1 MLTHDSFPG
10 SRSATGREERS
21 ESTSA
26 DQLRY
31 WENQLDGV
39 VARTPFVVPDEVT
52 ARLAELGAQQA
63 VSLLDMVL
71 AAVQIAL
78 ARYTGQQDVAIA
90 TPAPGRSHPVVLRS
104 RVVESDSFTDFVLT
118 VNSAVSAAFTHSD
131 ASFDQL
137 IDRIGLEPEFAS
149 AMVHSESASDEV
161 TADVTVR
168 FVKQYADLSGI
179 LECHTGHF
187 GSAVVEQLAA
197 QVVRVLEVVAEDPS
211 IALGDVDVLTAAQRH
226 RLLVEWNDTAQDVA
240 PRTLPELFEA
250 QVSRTPNAPAV
261 IFGDDA
267 VSFAALETRAN
278 RLAHYLLGLGA
289 GPERIVALALPR
301 SVDIVVAQLAVVKTG
316 AAFVPV
322 DPAYPSERIA
332 FMLADSSPVLVITRS
347 DVLPELPDQAG
358 VKAVLLDDPG
368 TASAVRSMPE
378 RAPRDADRRSP
389 LVLAHPAYVIYTS
402 GSTGRPKGVLV
413 SHAGLA
419 SFSAAEIDHFAVRPG
434 DRVLQFSSPSFD
446 ASVLE
451 LCMSLPAGAALVVPP
466 PGPLL
471 GEALAEVLEQAA
483 VTHALIPPVALATVP
498 PLVARTGVPR
508 FQTVIV
514 GGDACTADLVNR
526 WAPGRR
532 LINAYGPT
540 EATVVSTWSRPLDAG
555 DQSAPPIGRPIWNT
569 TVYVLDAA
577 MRPVPVGVPGELYVA
592 GGGLARGYLHRPGL
606 TAQRF
611 VANPFGEPGSRMYRT
626 GDVVSWSA
634 EGELE
639 FVGRADEQV
648 KIRGFRI
655 EPGEIEALL
664 RQHPDVGE
672 AVVIARETA
681 PDGPGGPVFKR
692 LVAYVVPVPG
702 ATPVPGELRST
713 VAATL
718 PDYMVPSAFVVLE
731 RLPLSP
737 NGKLDRRALPEP
749 SAGELPAGS
758 VAPRTATERAVA
770 EIWAEVLGLEQV
782 GVEDDFFDLGG
793 DSILSFR
800 ALSRI
805 RTTLEIALSSR
816 ALFDTRTI
824 ARLAELVEQQPP
836 ARPVRPITPVPRDQ
850 PLPLSSDQ
858 QRLWVLDELS
868 AGSTEYHT
876 GFGLRLSGELNLAAL
891 RSALDG
897 LVARHESLRTTF
909 GTLDGHGVQVVAPH
923 GEIPLRVIDLEAAG
937 DSPSGDLAEDIEDIT
952 EALDRLLAQ
961 ELSAHPFDL
970 RQGPLAR
977 VVLVRL
983 AEDDHVLLLNQH
995 HIITDGWS
1003 VGVLVAELAELYD
1016 ASVRGTAA
1024 ALPALSIQYAD
1035 YAVWQR
1041 EGLEDPDLAQ
1051 QLGYWRHQ
1059 LAGMQVLELPTDRP
1073 RPAVR
1078 TTSGAVLRRDLPAEL
1093 VDRLSRVGQAH
1104 EATLFMTLT
1113 AVVQVLLAR
1122 YSGQRDIA
1130 LGTVTS
1136 GRNQTEL
1143 ENLVG
1148 FFVNTLVLRSRVE
1161 PTDPFSEFLDQ
1172 VRETVLDAFA
1182 HDEVPFD
1189 RLVEELQP
1197 QRDPSRTPLVQAM
1210 MVLQNATAAQH
1221 DVTGL
1226 RISEYDLPRPSARF
1240 DLVLEFCPR
1249 RDSLNLTVE
1258 YNTDLFDAATIEQLI
1273 AHLEMLLL
1281 AVVTDPDRPVAQ
1293 LPCGELEFVDRSD
1306 RGDRSEPGNGGE
1318 RAPAVPAG
1326 TAAPC
1331 RHIPPRTPTEVTLV
1345 EIFKSVLGVARVG
1358 VRDNFFEL
1366 GGDSI
1371 LSIQVVAR
1379 ARQAGLYLSSSD
1391 LFLHQSIAALA
1402 PHVTQVIAEPAQRGP
1417 VSGATPLTPIQ
1428 HWFFAAHPGH
1438 PEHFNQSVQLELA
1451 ADVDRAALRAALGVL
1466 VDHHDALRMRY
1477 EHADGQW
1484 RQDNA
1489 ADEDAPSWQLTDLS
1503 ALDAPAQRAE
1513 ISRITADLHANFDLG
1528 RGPLLKTVL
1537 FERGGAGPVLFL
1549 AAHHLVVDGVSWRIL
1564 LEDLETA
1571 YQQAVLGKPA
1581 QLALKTTSFR
1591 AWAQALAEHARAGGF
1606 DDEREYWAREIGSA
1620 DPAIPVDAQGPN
1632 TVASTRSVTVRLDPD
1647 DTRALLQDVP
1657 GVYRT
1662 QINDVLLSALGPVL
1676 GQWTG
1681 RERVLIDL
1689 EGHGREE
1696 LLAGVDLSRTVGWF
1710 TTMYPVA
1717 LAAVSETD
1725 WGAVLKSVKE
1735 QLRAIPRRGLGYGA
1749 LRYLTGP
1756 DVLSGGPTAQPQI
1769 SFNYLGHFDWSG
1781 GGNGLVRAIHEDLDL
1796 STDPQAFRAHA
1807 LDIVG
1812 KVEHGCLEFTWFY
1825 SEHLHDASTID
1836 ALAEQL
1842 LGKLRDISRH
1852 CAAPEAGGA
1861 TPSDFPLARL
1871 DQAVVDRL
1879 AGAARAVEDIY
1890 PLTPMQA
1897 GMVFHG
1903 LSQGSDGVYF
1913 QQVTFVAEGVDDPRL
1928 LGRAW
1933 QHVVDQT
1940 PILRTSVVWEGVPE
1954 PLQLV
1959 HREATV
1965 PVGYHDWATLT
1976 EPQRDERLRQ
1986 LLAADRVQGFD
1997 LATAPLMRIALARL
2011 SDTEVQVVWTF
2022 HHLLLDGWSVF
2033 QVLSDVQTCHTA
2045 LQQHDGVSVDV
2056 DVDIAA
2062 ALPQRR
2068 PFRDYVQWMQ
2078 AQDDRL
2084 AEEHWR
2090 GVLSDLSAP
2099 TPLPFD
2105 RAPAQAHATSSA
2117 DEVRLELGEQA
2128 SAALADFAKRHRLTL
2143 NAVVQGAWALLLS
2156 RYSGQQDVCFGAT
2169 VSGRPADLAGVD
2181 AITGVFIN
2189 TLPVRVQVED
2199 GVRITEWLQQLQS
2212 AQVQSR
2218 RFEHMPLTSLQ
2229 AWSAVP
2235 GGTNLFDNVVI
2246 FENYPIADN
2255 DDAAHGLRVRELQA
2269 VETTNYPLCVT
2280 VYPGQ
2285 PLQIVLGFDAALFDV
2300 ATAQRMV
2307 EHFEVLLAG
2316 IAADSDRLLSEIP
2329 MLTAAQRQQV
2339 LVDWNDTTLPVPDQ
2353 PLPAL
2358 FEAQVRRNPDAT
2370 ALVFR
2375 ENVLSFGELNARAN
2389 RLARYLLR
2397 HGAGPERVVA
2407 LALPRSAEMVVAILA
2422 VLKAGAVYLP
2432 VDPTLPADRIEFVLA
2447 DAGAS
2452 VVVTTGETS
2461 IARSKGG
2468 PSCGRLVLDHPDIG
2482 AALSRC
2488 ADSDLS
2494 DEDRAGPLRTGN
2506 SAYVIYTS
2514 GSTGRPKGVLVEH
2527 RNLTNLV
2534 FNHRHGFVAA
2544 AGADRLR
2551 VALSAVFS
2559 FDTSLEGLV
2568 LLADGHELHLLDDTT
2583 RLDPQALVDYVVRG
2597 KVDFLDLTPSYLA
2610 QLLPAGLLSDPGHRP
2625 AILMLGG
2632 EALGESLWQ
2641 ELADAPDTTSYNF
2654 YGPTE
2659 CTIDALSCPVE
2670 HGLRPAVGKPLRNMA
2685 AYVLD
2690 RHLEPAPIGVAG
2702 ELYLA
2707 GAQVARGYLNRPGLT
2722 AGQFVADPFGPP
2734 GSRMYR
2740 TGDVARWTE
2749 HGVLEYLGRADEQ
2762 VKIRGHRIEP
2772 AEIETALHDAP
2783 EVAQAVVIAR
2793 EDRPGDKRLVAYLVA
2808 TGPTLPEARALRA
2821 MLATTLPEYMIP
2833 AVFVTLDALPLTP
2846 NGKLDR
2852 RSLPAPDS
2860 TGETAAE
2867 YVAPRTDTE
2876 QALAEIW
2883 AEVLGVEQA
2892 GVEDNFFELGGDSI
2906 QSMNITARAK
2916 AVFDIALTPRDVLAT
2931 RTVAALAELVEEM
2944 ILRDLERVAFGDAVP
2959 EKV

>member
-1 MLTHDSFPG
+1 MLTHDSFSG
-10 SRSATGREERS
+10 SRSATGREERT

-52 ARLAELGAQQA
+52 SRLTDLGAQQA
-63 VSLLDMVL
+63 VSLLDMVV
-71 AAVQIAL
+71 AAVQIVVS
-78 ARYTGQQDVAIA
+78 RYTGQPDVAVA
-90 TPAPGRSHPVVLRS
+90 TPAPGQNHPVVLRS
-104 RVVESDSFTDFVLT
+104 RVADSCSFTDFVLT
-118 VNSAVSAAFTHSD
+118 VNSVVAVAFTHPD
-131 ASFDQL
+131 VSFDAL
-137 IDRIGLEPEFAS
+137 VDKIGLGPEFAR
-149 AMVHSESASDEV
+149 ATVLSEPAPDEV

-179 LECHTGHF
+179 VECHTGHF
-187 GSAVVEQLAA
+187 GAAVVEQLAA
-197 QVVRVLEVVAEDPS
+197 QVVRVLEVVADDPS
-211 IALGDVDVLTAAQRH
+211 IAVGDIDILTVAQR
-226 RLLVEWNDTAQDVA
+226 RQVLVEWNDTAREVV

-250 QVSRTPNAPAV
+250 QVSRTPDAPAV
-261 IFGDDA
+261 IFNGDS
-267 VSFAALETRAN
+267 VSFAELEARAN
-278 RLAHYLLGLGA
+278 RLAHHLIGLGA

-332 FMLADSSPVLVITRS
+332 FMLSDSGPVLVITRC
-347 DVLPELPDQAG
+347 DVLPELPGPAG
-358 VKAVLLDDPG
+358 VPVVVLDDAG
-368 TASAVRSMPE
+368 TASAVRSMPD
-378 RAPRDADRRSP
+378 RALRDADRISP
-389 LVLAHPAYVIYTS
+389 LVVTHPAYVIYTS

-471 GEALAEVLEQAA
+471 GEALAEVLAQAA

-498 PLVARTGVPR
+498 QPVASTGVPQ

-514 GGDACTADLVNR
+514 GGDACTADLVKR

-540 EATVVSTWSRPLDAG
+540 EATVVSTWSRPLAADG
-555 DQSAPPIGRPIWNT
+555 QGSPPIGQPIWNT
-569 TVYVLDAA
+569 TAYVLDHA

-611 VANPFGEPGSRMYRT
+611 VADPFGEPGSRMYRT
-626 GDVVSWSA
+626 GDVVSWNTG
-634 EGELE
+634 GELE
-639 FVGRADEQV
+639 FVGRADHQV

-664 RQHPDVGE
+664 RGHPDVGE
-672 AVVIARETA
+672 AVVVARETA

-692 LVAYVVPVPG
+692 LVAYVVPEPG
-702 ATPVPGELRST
+702 ATPVPAELRSW

-737 NGKLDRRALPEP
+737 NGKLDRRALAEP

-758 VAPRTATERAVA
+758 VAPRTDTERAVA

-800 ALSRI
+800 TLSRI
-805 RTTLEIALSSR
+805 RSTLGVALSSR
-816 ALFDTRTI
+816 AIFDTRTI
-824 ARLAELVEQQPP
+824 ARLAELVAQQPG
-836 ARPVRPITPVPRDQ
+836 ADRVRPITPVPRDQ

-858 QRLWVLDELS
+858 RRLWVLDELS

-891 RSALDG
+891 RSALAA

-909 GTLDGHGVQVVAPH
+909 GTIDGHGVQVVAPH
-923 GEIPLRVIDLEAAG
+923 GKIPLRVIDLDATGGLDET
-937 DSPSGDLAEDIEDIT
+937 GDLP
-952 EALDRLLAQ
+952 EALDRLLAE

-970 RQGPLAR
+970 RHGPLAR
-977 VVLVRL
+977 AVLVRL
-983 AEDDHVLLLNQH
+983 AADDHVLLLNQH

-1003 VGVLVAELAELYD
+1003 VGVLVGELAQCYD
-1016 ASVRGTAA
+1016 ASVRATQAQ
-1024 ALPALSIQYAD
+1024 LPELPIQYPD

-1041 EGLEDPDLAQ
+1041 ERLEDPDLAR
-1051 QLGYWRHQ
+1051 QLGYWRRQ
-1059 LAGMQVLELPTDRP
+1059 LDGMQVLQLPTDRP

-1078 TTSGAVLRRDLPAEL
+1078 TTNGAVLRRDLPADL
-1093 VDRLSRVGQAH
+1093 VERLSRVGQAH

-1113 AVVQVLLAR
+1113 AAVQVLLAR
-1122 YSGQRDIA
+1122 YAGRRDIA

-1161 PTDPFSEFLDQ
+1161 PGEPFSEFLDR
-1172 VRETVLDAFA
+1172 VRETVLEAFA

-1189 RLVEELQP
+1189 RLVDELAP
-1197 QRDPSRTPLVQAM
+1197 ERDPSRTPLVQAM
-1210 MVLQNATAAQH
+1210 TVLQNATPARH

-1226 RISEYDLPRPSARF
+1226 RISEYDLPRPAARF

-1249 RDSLNLTVE
+1249 DDSLTLTVE
-1258 YNTDLFDAATIEQLI
+1258 YNTDLFDATSIGQL
-1273 AHLEMLLL
+1273 AARLEMLLL

-1293 LPCGELEFVDRSD
+1293 LPCGGLEFVDRGEPAD
-1306 RGDRSEPGNGGE
+1306 GGARTPAERG
-1318 RAPAVPAG
+1318 A
-1326 TAAPC
+1326 TAAP
-1331 RHIPPRTPTEVTLV
+1331 RRYIAARTPTEVTLV
-1345 EIFKSVLGVARVG
+1345 EIFTSVLGVARVG

-1391 LFLHQSIAALA
+1391 LFLHQSVAALA
-1402 PHVTQVIAEPAQRGP
+1402 PHVSEVSAEPAEAGP

-1428 HWFFAAHPGH
+1428 HWFFAAHPAH
-1438 PEHFNQSVQLELA
+1438 PQHFNQSVLLELA
-1451 ADVDRAALRAALGVL
+1451 TDVDLVALRAALGVL
-1466 VDHHDALRMRY
+1466 VEHHDALRMRY

-1484 RQDNA
+1484 RQFNA
-1489 ADEDAPSWQLTDLS
+1489 ADEDAPTWQPTELS
-1503 ALDAPAQRAE
+1503 TLDAAAQRAE
-1513 ISRITADLHANFDLG
+1513 ISRVTAGLHADIDLG
-1528 RGPLLKTVL
+1528 RGPLLKTAL
-1537 FERGGAGPVLFL
+1537 FELGSGAGPVLFL

-1571 YQQAVLGKPA
+1571 YQQSAAGQPV

-1591 AWAQALAEHARAGGF
+1591 AWAQALTEHARAGGF
-1606 DDEREYWAREIGSA
+1606 DDEREYWMREIGSA
-1620 DPAIPVDAQGPN
+1620 DPAIPLDAQGPN
-1632 TVASTRSVTVRLDPD
+1632 TVASTRSVTVRLDAD

-1662 QINDVLLSALGPVL
+1662 QINDVLLSALGQVL
-1676 GQWTG
+1676 GRWTG

-1717 LAAVSETD
+1717 LAAASEAD

-1735 QLRAIPRRGLGYGA
+1735 QVRAIPRRGLGYGA
-1749 LRYLTGP
+1749 LRYLTGS
-1756 DVLSGGPTAQPQI
+1756 DVLSGGPAAQPRI
-1769 SFNYLGHFDWSG
+1769 SVNYLGHFDWSG
-1781 GGNGLVRAIHEDLDL
+1781 GGDGLVRAIHEDLDL
-1796 STDPQAFRAHA
+1796 STDPQSSRAHA

-1825 SEHLHDASTID
+1825 SEQLHHEDTVA
-1836 ALAEQL
+1836 ALAGQL
-1842 LGKLRDISRH
+1842 LGALRDITAH
-1852 CAAPEAGGA
+1852 CAAPDAGGC
-1861 TPSDFPLARL
+1861 TPSDFPLAGL
-1871 DQAVVDRL
+1871 DQATVDRL
-1879 AGAARAVEDIY
+1879 VGSARAVEDIY

-1913 QQVTFVAEGVDDPRL
+1913 QQVTFVADGVDDPRL
-1928 LGRAW
+1928 LARAW

-1940 PILRTSVVWEGVPE
+1940 PILRTSVVWEGVNE
-1954 PLQLV
+1954 PLQVV
-1959 HREATV
+1959 HREAPV
-1965 PVGYHDWATLT
+1965 PVACHDWSSLT
-1976 EPQRDERLRQ
+1976 EPERDERLRQ
-1986 LLAADRVQGFD
+1986 LLADDQARGFD
-1997 LATAPLMRIALARL
+1997 LAMAPLMRIALARL
-2011 SDTEVQVVWTF
+2011 SDTEIHVVWTF

-2033 QVLSDVQTCHTA
+2033 QVLSDVRACHTA
-2045 LQQHDGVSVDV
+2045 LRRAVPHEHDVG
-2056 DVDIAA
+2056 AA
-2062 ALPQRR
+2062 MPQRR
-2068 PFRDYVQWMQ
+2068 PFRDYVQWMRD
-2078 AQDDRL
+2078 QDDRL

-2090 GVLSDLSAP
+2090 GLLSDFSAP

-2105 RAPAQAHATSSA
+2105 RAPAQAHTTSSS
-2117 DEVRLELGEQA
+2117 DEVRVDLGEPE
-2128 SAALADFAKRHRLTL
+2128 AALLADFAKRHRLTL
-2143 NAVVQGAWALLLS
+2143 NAVVQGVWALLLA
-2156 RYSGQQDVCFGAT
+2156 RYSGQPDVCFGAT
-2169 VSGRPADLAGVD
+2169 VSGRPNDLAGVD

-2189 TLPVRVQVED
+2189 TLPVRVQVD
-2199 GVRITEWLQQLQS
+2199 GAARVAAWLQQLQ
-2212 AQVQSR
+2212 AEQARSR
-2218 RFEHMPLTSLQ
+2218 RFEHMSLTTLQ

-2235 GGTNLFDNVVI
+2235 GGTNLFDSVVI
-2246 FENYPIADN
+2246 FENYPIDDDPAD
-2255 DDAAHGLRVRELQA
+2255 GFRMRGLQA
-2269 VETTNYPLCVT
+2269 VETTNYPLCLT
-2280 VYPGQ
+2280 VYPGRSMQ
-2285 PLQIVLGFDAALFDV
+2285 FVLGYDAALFDA
-2300 ATAQRMV
+2300 ATAQRMAG
-2307 EHFEVLLAG
+2307 HLEVLLAG
-2316 IAADSDRLLSEIP
+2316 IVTDSDPALAEVP
-2329 MLTAAQRQQV
+2329 MLSAAERQRV
-2339 LVDWNDTTLPVPDQ
+2339 LVDWNDTALPVPDQ
-2353 PLPAL
+2353 PLPEL
-2358 FEAQVRRNPDAT
+2358 FEAQVRQNPDAT
-2370 ALVFR
+2370 AVVFR
-2375 ENVLSFGELNARAN
+2375 GTAPGGGIGTESVLSFAEVNTRAN
-2389 RLARYLLR
+2389 RLARYLVR

-2447 DAGAS
+2447 DAGAG
-2452 VVVTTGETS
+2452 VVVTTAETG
-2461 IARSKGG
+2461 IADPAAGRSGID
-2468 PSCGRLVLDHPDIG
+2468 RLVLDHPDTES
-2482 AALSRC
+2482 ALLRC

-2494 DEDRAGPLRTGN
+2494 DADRVGPLRTGN
-2506 SAYVIYTS
+2506 TAYVIYTS

-2534 FNHRHGFVAA
+2534 LNHRHGFVAA
-2544 AGADRLR
+2544 AGGARLR

-2568 LLADGHELHLLDDTT
+2568 LLADGHELHLLDDVT
-2583 RLDPQALVDYVVRG
+2583 RLDPQALVDYVVQRR
-2597 KVDFLDLTPSYLA
+2597 VDFLDLTPSYLA

-2641 ELADAPDTTSYNF
+2641 ELAHAPDTTSYNF

-2659 CTIDALSCPVE
+2659 CTVDALSCQVE
-2670 HGLRPAVGKPLRNMA
+2670 SGLRPVVGRPLRNTA

-2690 RHLEPAPIGVAG
+2690 RNLVPAPIGVAG

-2707 GAQVARGYLNRPGLT
+2707 GAQVARGYLDRPGLT
-2722 AGQFVADPFGPP
+2722 AGLFVADPFGPS

-2749 HGVLEYLGRADEQ
+2749 HGMLEYLGRADEQ

-2772 AEIETALHDAP
+2772 AEIETALLQAP
-2783 EVAQAVVIAR
+2783 QIAQAAVIAR

-2808 TGPTLPEARALRA
+2808 GQHSVPDARALRA
-2821 MLATTLPEYMIP
+2821 VLATTLPDYMVP
-2833 AVFVTLDALPLTP
+2833 AAFVTLDELPLTP

-2852 RSLPAPDS
+2852 RALPAPDS

-2867 YVAPRTDTE
+2867 YVAPRTDIE
-2876 QALAEIW
+2876 HALAEIW
-2883 AEVLGVEQA
+2883 VEVLGLERV
-2892 GVEDNFFELGGDSI
+2892 GIEDNFFELGGDSI
-2906 QSMNITARAK
+2906 QSMSIAGQVK
-2916 AVFDIALTPRDVLAT
+2916 AVFDVALTPRDVLAS
-2931 RTVAALAELVEEM
+2931 RTVATLAETVEEL